1 MKSILQLFNKLIL
14 NLSVPFFFRVRISI
28 IEPLKTS
35 QSLHLLRWERY
46 APGPV
51 RAITVAKAKAKGEPK
66 ARGRKRKNTE
76 DPEEVI
82 DDPTVHDGVYASKS
96 TSGVAV
102 PPEPPSEI
110 PDLSTAAPEESEV
123 DTTPF
128 PTRATFAGR
137 NRKGSVQHELDFD
150 ARRTKFYEWVP
161 SSFWKDHFER
171 AFWAKCVESENMEVA
186 IKSFLIDLGFDPSK
200 IKPRTAAAKDPKAKA
215 SSKAKAKSKA
225 TAEKPK
231 SQGRGRARGR
241 GRGRG
246 NSAVC
251 RE

>member
-1 MKSILQLFNKLIL
+1 M
-14 NLSVPFFFRVRISI
+14 RISI

-246 NSAVC
+246 SSAVC

>member
-1 MKSILQLFNKLIL
+1 MKSILQLFKQVNFESKC
-14 NLSVPFFFRVRISI
+14 SFFFRVRISI
-28 IEPLKTS
+28 IKPLKTS

-51 RAITVAKAKAKGEPK
+51 RVITVAKAKAKGEPK

-82 DDPTVHDGVYASKS
+82 HDPTVHDGVYASKS

-110 PDLSTAAPEESEV
+110 PDLSTAPEQSEV

-200 IKPRTAAAKDPKAKA
+200 IKPRTAAKDPKAKA

-225 TAEKPK
+225 TTEKPK
-231 SQGRGRARGR
+231 IQGRGRARGR